1 MLPVASGSRM
11 GAVLVEVQAVQAQQ
25 FMYLRIVQ
33 VAASRRAAA
42 NFKLCKAHRLVGTD
56 LSEQPSADS

>member
-1 MLPVASGSRM
+1 
-11 GAVLVEVQAVQAQQ
+11 
-25 FMYLRIVQ
+25 MYLRIVQ

-42 NFKLCKAHRLVGTD
+42 NFKLCKAHRWVGTD